1 MSEEPPADKP
11 KLPRG
16 WQKVCLPQIARVNP
30 ALDRGVAGDTVV
42 VNFVPMRAV
51 EPEGGGLL
59 RPEVR
64 PYGEV
69 KKGYTAF
76 LSGDVIMAKITP
88 CMENGKTTVVPELPG
103 SVCFG
108 STEFHVMRPENGVE
122 ARWIANFLLQH
133 EVRRAAQRAM
143 GGGVGQMRVPSAF
156 LETAE
161 IPLPP
166 TAEQLRIADALD
178 ELLSD
183 LDAGVAGIER
193 VLAKLGQYRAA
204 VLKAAV
210 QGALTAD
217 WRKKHRKVEPASA
230 LHTRILA
237 ERRRR
242 WEEDQLRKFKEAGK
256 EPPKNWKARF
266 QELAA
271 PDTTDLPP
279 LPEGWCWATVEQL
292 AAHDANAITDGPF
305 GSKLKTEHYCETG
318 PRVIRLQNIKDGY
331 FADEKAHIPQTRFEE
346 LKKHKIEAG
355 DIVIAG
361 LSDSPPR
368 ACIIPA
374 TVGPAIVKADC
385 IRFKPHQSVSP
396 TCLNFF
402 LNSAPTRGR
411 MKIVVHGVG
420 RPRLNLGE
428 IKAIVLPL
436 PPPDEQ
442 DEIAETVEDQLSVL
456 DHLEADLEAKLKS
469 AQALRQSILRHAF
482 TGQLVPQDP
491 KDEPAA
497 ELLKR
502 IAAERGARARQ
513 ALAARRAVRAK
524 PSPGAGN
531 SAIANRKS

>member
-1 MSEEPPADKP
+1 MSDEPPGGNP
-11 KLPRG
+11 KLPRA
-16 WQKVCLPQIARVNP
+16 WLKVSLPQIAQINP
-30 ALDRGVAGDTVV
+30 ALGRCLDGDAVA

-143 GGGVGQMRVPSAF
+143 GGGVGQMRVPSSF

-166 TAEQLRIADALD
+166 TAEQQRIAEVLD

-210 QGALTAD
+210 EGALTAD
-217 WRKKHRKVEPASA
+217 WRKKQRKVEPASV
-230 LHTRILA
+230 LLTRILA

-242 WEEDQLRKFKEAGK
+242 WEADQLRKFKEAGK
-256 EPPKNWKARF
+256 EPAKNWKSKY
-266 QELAA
+266 QEPVP
-271 PDTTDLPP
+271 PDTTDLPM
-279 LPEGWCWATVEQL
+279 LPEGWCWATVEQSSDL
-292 AAHDANAITDGPF
+292 IQYGTSAKTNAESNGVPVLRMGNIRTDGTLDLTDLKYLPASHDEF
-305 GSKLKTEHYCETG
+305 PALLLESGDLLFNRTNSAELVGKTGHYRGIPTPCSFASYLIRVRMLEGASPSVVSFALNGGGGRRWIKTVVTQMVGQANVNGSKLATFAFPLAPETE
-318 PRVIRLQNIKDGY
+318 QD
-331 FADEKAHIPQTRFEE
+331 
-346 LKKHKIEAG
+346 
-355 DIVIAG
+355 
-361 LSDSPPR
+361 
-368 ACIIPA
+368 
-374 TVGPAIVKADC
+374 AIVEA
-385 IRFKPHQSVSP
+385 
-396 TCLNFF
+396 
-402 LNSAPTRGR
+402 
-411 MKIVVHGVG
+411 
-420 RPRLNLGE
+420 
-428 IKAIVLPL
+428 
-436 PPPDEQ
+436 
-442 DEIAETVEDQLSVL
+442 VEDQLSVVE
-456 DHLEADLEAKLKS
+456 HLEADLEAKLKS

-482 TGQLVPQDP
+482 TGQLVPQNP
-491 KDEPAA
+491 KDEPAT

-502 IAAERGARARQ
+502 IASEREERVRQ
-513 ALAARRAVRAK
+513 AAAAKRAAK
-524 PSPGAGN
+524 STSPLRSGS
-531 SAIANRKS
+531 SASA